1 MFKKILVVT
10 ILLFT
15 SFLLSGCGLKK
26 SADKAGDS
34 SGASPTP
41 TPTKPIEQ
49 TIKERPFVSILPSAD
64 SHWLTLEIKN
74 IVKET
79 SSLEYELIYFAEVDG
94 NRIERGVSTAGS
106 PTDLSSQTEFS
117 KKILLGSASCTTGTC
132 KYKYDEGVSEGSL
145 SLTLNKSGGKEKYE
159 SSFRIQKGSEGREG
173 LTTGDGVFTFIST
186 GLSSGS
192 VYLTI
197 SSIGVPSLLPASVV
211 PKTVPYGIFSSGA
224 VKGGTVSFKTTL
236 TSGSI
241 YAFDGKSWSK
251 LTTEI
256 TGGIAKATSS
266 GQNIF
271 ILTE

>member
-1 MFKKILVVT
+1 MFKKILIVAV
-10 ILLFT
+10 LLF
-15 SFLLSGCGLKK
+15 SSVLLSGCGLKK
-26 SADKAGDS
+26 SADKEGGS
-34 SGASPTP
+34 SGANPTP

-74 IVKET
+74 IVQGT
-79 SSLEYELIYFAEVDG
+79 SSLEYDLIYFAEVEG
-94 NRIERGVSTAGS
+94 NRVERGVSTTGS

-132 KYKYDEGVSEGSL
+132 KYKYDEGVNEGSF

-159 SSFRIQKGSEGREG
+159 SAFRIQKGNEGKEG
-173 LTTGDGVFTFIST
+173 LTTGDSVFSFVST
-186 GLSSGS
+186 GLSAGS

-197 SSIGVPSLLPASVV
+197 SSIGVPSSLPAGVV

-224 VKGGTVSFKTTL
+224 VKGGTVTFKTTL

-251 LTTEI
+251 LTTEVSSG
-256 TGGIAKATSS
+256 TAKATSS
-266 GQNIF
+266 GQNVF
-271 ILTE
+271 ILAE